1 MNRKRSTG
9 KNVRAA
15 TIAVLAGLLLV
26 PGAIAAW
33 SVMEARRLSQAN
45 AEQQLSLEALKAK
58 LAALEDSTNEADGD
72 GGAIYLPGDTPA
84 VAGAELQRLMTD
96 VIGETGAKIAQ
107 FEFVEPAENAP
118 DDGAVEMRV
127 LFETTTEPLQQI
139 LFATESNP
147 TALVFK
153 SITIESTETSI
164 NSKEPPALHVSAS
177 VEGYWRRSKL

>member
-1 MNRKRSTG
+1 MNRKQGAAR
-9 KNVRAA
+9 NVRMA
-15 TIAVLAGLLLV
+15 TIAVLAGLFFV

-33 SVMEARRLSQAN
+33 SVMEARGLSQEN
-45 AEQQLSLEALKAK
+45 AEQRLSLEALKTR
-58 LAALEDSTNEADGD
+58 LAALEGNTDDKDGD
-72 GGAIYLPGDTPA
+72 GAAIYLPGDTPA
-84 VAGAELQRLMTD
+84 VAAAELQRLMTD

-107 FEFVEPAENAP
+107 FEFVDPGEDAP

-147 TALVFK
+147 TALLFK
-153 SITIESTETSI
+153 SITIESAETSV
-164 NSKEPPALHVSAS
+164 SSREPPVLRVSAS